1 MVRVASLRDAVG
13 SIGVG
18 SINYTWSH
26 PDGSTHSR
34 IDFLFTSRTVEHKW
48 HSMVPCYFSDHRA
61 IHFQGVLG
69 KGFPP
74 GPGSWKLN
82 CALLERE
89 EIVEELRG
97 AYKMWKLDK
106 VYFPTVAQW
115 WEFMKVNFRSFFQV
129 KGRRQE
135 CERRSELRRLQKK
148 LHSLQDLQLCGWD
161 VRKELDETKE
171 GLKRH
176 FEEESRRIIFR
187 SKVEHLEK
195 GEKCNSYFFR
205 KLHSAHTPL
214 IELRDRDGRI
224 QEGKEELFAECIRR
238 NPEIRG
244 ITAPIHG
251 RQEAK
256 CSLYMDDVTIFC
268 ADEQSVKELVQTCE
282 DFGKASGAKVNCGK
296 SETMLFGEW
305 HLSSDPFP
313 FPIRTGL
320 IKILGVW
327 FGGKGAA
334 LKCDERLAKVRQKF
348 GLWSLRDL
356 TIEGKILVLQNEILP
371 VLQYMAQAWPPLAT
385 ICRAITRAVFHFIWG
400 SKMDRVKR
408 VVMYKEPHKG
418 GKGVPDI
425 PTMLRAFFVCNCVRR
440 TLRESDQG
448 SAGNAMSRF
457 FLLPLWRGLGWERWD
472 SSIPYNWTTPWFYQ
486 DVGRFV
492 RENQLEGVKPELWT
506 PKVIYKLIRAKD
518 IIETISGL
526 PAATSKMVWQNLSSG
541 RLTNRH
547 KDTAWMAIQGGLS
560 LRSFMHARNLCRYR
574 HCPRGCVAEET
585 ALHVFWQCPFAQA
598 LLDDLENEL
607 KDSVPKRH
615 LSYHSVL
622 YGLFPG
628 THSYGA
634 IQEAWRIMCCVKDA
648 LWFARNRL
656 VLRREQVT
664 TQDCRRL
671 IHSLLRDYNIL
682 DSPEEED

>member
-1 MVRVASLRDAVG
+1 MVREASLRDAVG

-18 SINYTWSH
+18 SVNYTWSH
-26 PDGSTHSR
+26 PDGSTRSR

-115 WEFMKVNFRSFFQV
+115 WEFMKVKFRSFFQA

-195 GEKCNSYFFR
+195 
-205 KLHSAHTPL
+205 
-214 IELRDRDGRI
+214 
-224 QEGKEELFAECIRR
+224 ELFAECIRR

-256 CSLYMDDVTIFC
+256 CSLCMDDVTIFC
-268 ADEQSVKELVQTCE
+268 ADQQSVKELVQTCE
-282 DFGKASGAKVNCGK
+282 DFGKASGAKVSCGK

-305 HLSSDPFP
+305 HL
-313 FPIRTGL
+313 
-320 IKILGVW
+320 
-327 FGGKGAA
+327 
-334 LKCDERLAKVRQKF
+334 
-348 GLWSLRDL
+348 
-356 TIEGKILVLQNEILP
+356 
-371 VLQYMAQAWPPLAT
+371 
-385 ICRAITRAVFHFIWG
+385 
-400 SKMDRVKR
+400 
-408 VVMYKEPHKG
+408 
-418 GKGVPDI
+418 
-425 PTMLRAFFVCNCVRR
+425 
-440 TLRESDQG
+440 
-448 SAGNAMSRF
+448 
-457 FLLPLWRGLGWERWD
+457 
-472 SSIPYNWTTPWFYQ
+472 
-486 DVGRFV
+486 
-492 RENQLEGVKPELWT
+492 
-506 PKVIYKLIRAKD
+506 
-518 IIETISGL
+518 
-526 PAATSKMVWQNLSSG
+526 
-541 RLTNRH
+541 
-547 KDTAWMAIQGGLS
+547 
-560 LRSFMHARNLCRYR
+560 
-574 HCPRGCVAEET
+574 
-585 ALHVFWQCPFAQA
+585 
-598 LLDDLENEL
+598 
-607 KDSVPKRH
+607 
-615 LSYHSVL
+615 
-622 YGLFPG
+622 
-628 THSYGA
+628 
-634 IQEAWRIMCCVKDA
+634 EAWRIMCCVKDA

>member
-1 MVRVASLRDAVG
+1 MGREASLRDAVG
-13 SIGVG
+13 SV
-18 SINYTWSH
+18 NYTWSH
-26 PDGSTHSR
+26 PHGSTCSR
-34 IDFLFTSRTVEHKW
+34 IDFLFTSRTVEHQW

-115 WEFMKVNFRSFFQV
+115 WEFMKVKFRSFLQA

-148 LHSLQDLQLCGWD
+148 LHFLQDLQLCGWD

-176 FEEESRRIIFR
+176 FEEESRCIIFR

-195 GEKCNSYFFR
+195 
-205 KLHSAHTPL
+205 
-214 IELRDRDGRI
+214 
-224 QEGKEELFAECIRR
+224 ELFAECIRQ

-256 CSLYMDDVTIFC
+256 CLLYMDDVTILC
-268 ADEQSVKELVQTCE
+268 ADQQSVKELVQTCE

-296 SETMLFGEW
+296 SETMFFWEW
-305 HLSSDPFP
+305 YL
-313 FPIRTGL
+313 
-320 IKILGVW
+320 
-327 FGGKGAA
+327 
-334 LKCDERLAKVRQKF
+334 
-348 GLWSLRDL
+348 
-356 TIEGKILVLQNEILP
+356 
-371 VLQYMAQAWPPLAT
+371 
-385 ICRAITRAVFHFIWG
+385 
-400 SKMDRVKR
+400 
-408 VVMYKEPHKG
+408 
-418 GKGVPDI
+418 
-425 PTMLRAFFVCNCVRR
+425 
-440 TLRESDQG
+440 
-448 SAGNAMSRF
+448 
-457 FLLPLWRGLGWERWD
+457 
-472 SSIPYNWTTPWFYQ
+472 
-486 DVGRFV
+486 
-492 RENQLEGVKPELWT
+492 
-506 PKVIYKLIRAKD
+506 
-518 IIETISGL
+518 
-526 PAATSKMVWQNLSSG
+526 
-541 RLTNRH
+541 
-547 KDTAWMAIQGGLS
+547 
-560 LRSFMHARNLCRYR
+560 
-574 HCPRGCVAEET
+574 
-585 ALHVFWQCPFAQA
+585 
-598 LLDDLENEL
+598 
-607 KDSVPKRH
+607 
-615 LSYHSVL
+615 
-622 YGLFPG
+622 
-628 THSYGA
+628 
-634 IQEAWRIMCCVKDA
+634 EAWRIICVKDA

>member
-1 MVRVASLRDAVG
+1 MEKAMCPPGRPALEGKGQYYAD
-13 SIGVG
+13 IL
-18 SINYTWSH
+18 
-26 PDGSTHSR
+26 
-34 IDFLFTSRTVEHKW
+34 DFLESVLQTDEPPDQGGGENPTVE
-48 HSMVPCYFSDHRA
+48 S
-61 IHFQGVLG
+61 
-69 KGFPP
+69 
-74 GPGSWKLN
+74 
-82 CALLERE
+82 
-89 EIVEELRG
+89 
-97 AYKMWKLDK
+97 
-106 VYFPTVAQW
+106 
-115 WEFMKVNFRSFFQV
+115 
-129 KGRRQE
+129 
-135 CERRSELRRLQKK
+135 
-148 LHSLQDLQLCGWD
+148 
-161 VRKELDETKE
+161 
-171 GLKRH
+171 
-176 FEEESRRIIFR
+176 
-187 SKVEHLEK
+187 
-195 GEKCNSYFFR
+195 
-205 KLHSAHTPL
+205 
-214 IELRDRDGRI
+214 
-224 QEGKEELFAECIRR
+224 
-238 NPEIRG
+238 
-244 ITAPIHG
+244 
-251 RQEAK
+251 
-256 CSLYMDDVTIFC
+256 
-268 ADEQSVKELVQTCE
+268 
-282 DFGKASGAKVNCGK
+282 
-296 SETMLFGEW
+296 
-305 HLSSDPFP
+305 
-313 FPIRTGL
+313 GL

-334 LKCDERLAKVRQKF
+334 LKFWDERLAKVRQKF

-385 ICRAITRAVFHFIWG
+385 ICRAITRAVFLFIWG

-408 VVMYKEPHKG
+408 AVMYKEPHKG

-448 SAGNAMSRF
+448 SAGNAMSHF

-506 PKVIYKLIRAKD
+506 PKVIYKLIRA
-518 IIETISGL
+518 
-526 PAATSKMVWQNLSSG
+526 
-541 RLTNRH
+541 
-547 KDTAWMAIQGGLS
+547 GG
-560 LRSFMHARNLCRYR
+560 
-574 HCPRGCVAEET
+574 GCVAEES
-585 ALHVFWQCPFAQA
+585 ALHVFWQCPFAQS

-634 IQEAWRIMCCVKDA
+634 IQEAWCIMCCVKDA

-656 VLRREQVT
+656 ALRREQVT